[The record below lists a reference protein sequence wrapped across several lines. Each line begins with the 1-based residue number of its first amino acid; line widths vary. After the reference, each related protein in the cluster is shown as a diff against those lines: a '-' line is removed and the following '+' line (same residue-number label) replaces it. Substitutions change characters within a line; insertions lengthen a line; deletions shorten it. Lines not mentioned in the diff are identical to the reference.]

1 MRFSERMHSYQDVY
15 EALNPVSRPHIDF
28 YVLIIL
34 ATIISTFGLLMNNS
48 VVIIGAMLIA
58 PLMEPILGISFSSLT
73 RNGSLVIR
81 STIALFSGILLA
93 VLVSYLLSLP
103 FPNLSIS
110 DEVLARIKPNLMD
123 LFVALATGFVAG
135 YAKVRKHL
143 SGTLYGVSVSIS
155 LLPPLCVVGIGLA
168 TGRFEIYAGAF
179 LLFLTNL
186 TSILFSG
193 ILAFLLIREVH
204 YQKSLK
210 SLIIPGISLAI
221 LAIPLSFSLYSIQQ
235 KKSLEAELTR
245 ILRQDT
251 YTFKAMDIIS
261 IETDMFNKPATMVV
275 TVRGRETDIS
285 PKQVQLVERL
295 LQQKV
300 GLTVVLT
307 VNLTP
312 VRQIRAERSSN
323 EQ

>member
-1 MRFSERMHSYQDVY
+1 MRFSERTHSYQDVY
-15 EALNPVSRPHIDF
+15 ETLNPVSRPHIDF
-28 YVLIIL
+28 YVLLIL
-34 ATIISTFGLLMNNS
+34 ATIISTFGLLLNNPA
-48 VVIIGAMLIA
+48 VIIGAMLIA

-73 RNGSLVIR
+73 RNGPFVVR
-81 STIALFSGILLA
+81 SSVTLLSGILLA
-93 VLVSYLLSLP
+93 VLVSYLLSMP

-110 DEVLARIKPNLMD
+110 DEVLDRTKPSLLD

-168 TGRFEIYAGAF
+168 TGKTEVYTGAS

-186 TSILFSG
+186 ISILFSG
-193 ILAFLLIREVH
+193 VLAFLLIRLSH

-210 SLIIPGISLAI
+210 SLILPGISLAL
-221 LAIPLSFSLYSIQQ
+221 LAIPLSFSLYTIQQ
-235 KKSLEAELTR
+235 KKTLEAELTR
-245 ILRQDT
+245 ILRLDT
-251 YTFKAMDIIS
+251 YTFKKMDIIS
-261 IETDMFNKPATMVV
+261 IETDMFSKPATMVV
-275 TVRGRETDIS
+275 TVRGNETDIS
-285 PKQVQLVERL
+285 PKQVRLVEDSL
-295 LQQKV
+295 HQKV
-300 GLTVVLT
+300 GVSVALT

-312 VRQIRAERSSN
+312 VMQIRADAPSY

>member
-1 MRFSERMHSYQDVY
+1 MRFSERTHSYQNVY
-15 EALNPVSRPHIDF
+15 ETLNPVSRPHIDF
-28 YVLIIL
+28 YVLLIL
-34 ATIISTFGLLMNNS
+34 ATVISTFGLLMNNAA
-48 VVIIGAMLIA
+48 VIIGAMLIA
-58 PLMEPILGISFSSLT
+58 PLMEPILGLSFSSLT
-73 RNGSLVIR
+73 RNGPFVVR
-81 STIALFSGILLA
+81 STVTLLSGILLA

-110 DEVLARIKPNLMD
+110 DEVLARIKPSLLD

-168 TGRFEIYAGAF
+168 TSRSEIYMGAS

-186 TSILFSG
+186 ISILCSG
-193 ILAFLLIREVH
+193 VLAFLLIRLSH
-204 YQKSLK
+204 RQKSLK
-210 SLIIPGISLAI
+210 SLILPGASLLL
-221 LAIPLSFSLYSIQQ
+221 LAIPLSFSLYTIQQ
-235 KKSLEAELTR
+235 KKTLEAELTR

-251 YTFKAMDIIS
+251 YTFKAMDILS
-261 IETDMFNKPATMVV
+261 IETDMFSKPVTLVV
-275 TVRGRETDIS
+275 TVRGKETDIS
-285 PKQVQLVERL
+285 PKQVRLVEES
-295 LQQKV
+295 LQHKV
-300 GLTVVLT
+300 GVTVALT

-312 VRQIRAERSSN
+312 VQQIKAEPANN